1 MAQFFF
7 QNHINIGRH
16 YLLWSNRKHYLLV
29 QLVLYATTNILQINA
44 FDIRFETWTL
54 CAKYV
59 YALHILTVI
68 LICTK

>member
-1 MAQFFF
+1 MRWHRFF
-7 QNHINIGRH
+7 QNHINIGMQ
-16 YLLWSNRKHYLLV
+16 YLLWSNSIIV
-29 QLVLYATTNILQINA
+29 QLVLYATMNILQINA